1 MAPDGRPDH
10 GAAAADG
17 KEAAGMIRPDAQT
30 CVSCKRST
38 GLLAGVEGEAGR
50 VVALLVGLGMPRD
63 QAEATVS
70 GQAGGPVVFSIC
82 DWCARRAG
90 LDTAL
95 NLDGLDVPLARQPS
109 GGGS

>member
-1 MAPDGRPDH
+1 MNPPY
-10 GAAAADG
+10 
-17 KEAAGMIRPDAQT
+17 AGI

-38 GLLAGVEGEAGR
+38 GLCAGAEGAAAWIVAVLA
-50 VVALLVGLGMPRD
+50 GLGMPRD
-63 QAEATVS
+63 QAEAAVS

-95 NLDGLDVPLARQPS
+95 NLDGLDVPAAHPP
-109 GGGS
+109 GGGDS